1 MSDRFTLLD
10 DRKKL
15 TPRQSMQAL
24 MSYARDQDFKIGAK
38 NRRWA
43 HAQIGLSALVI
54 MPMVAYISYVLV
66 YK

>member
-1 MSDRFTLLD
+1 
-10 DRKKL
+10 
-15 TPRQSMQAL
+15 

-38 NRRWA
+38 NRRWG